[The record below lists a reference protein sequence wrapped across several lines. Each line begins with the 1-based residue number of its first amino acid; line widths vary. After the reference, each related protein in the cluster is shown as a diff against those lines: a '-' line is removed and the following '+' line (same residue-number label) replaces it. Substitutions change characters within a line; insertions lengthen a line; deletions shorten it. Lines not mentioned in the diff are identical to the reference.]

1 VVGICL
7 CLDSGLEYKIGIIPQ
22 LQWLASVSVWI
33 LDWNTR
39 LAFLS
44 NPSAQQELPDNNGRV
59 KPTKKNQLGYTI
71 NSTSMQID

>member
-1 VVGICL
+1 L
-7 CLDSGLEYKIGIIPQ
+7 QIIPQ